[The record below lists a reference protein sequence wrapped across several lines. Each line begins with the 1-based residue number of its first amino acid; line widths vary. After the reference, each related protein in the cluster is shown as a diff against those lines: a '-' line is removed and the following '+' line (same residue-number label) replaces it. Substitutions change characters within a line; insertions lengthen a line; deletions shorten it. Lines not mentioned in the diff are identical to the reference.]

1 MTTSNEEI
9 SRLQQKV
16 DQHEREIAAIQTST
30 REMIDGQK
38 SLTKSI
44 QDLTL
49 SLQRYIVQHDHVAQ
63 QNSELQKDVRVLREQ
78 SAANQLVI
86 DGVRTFGAKITWLLI
101 STLASPAVV
110 AALFAFS
117 GK

>member
-1 MTTSNEEI
+1 MTNESELT
-9 SRLQQKV
+9 RLQQKV

-63 QNSELQKDVRVLREQ
+63 QNSELQKEVKELSKQ
-78 SAANQLVI
+78 AQANQVI
-86 DGVRTFGAKITWLLI
+86 IDSVKSLGGKVGWLLI
-101 STLASPAVV
+101 TTILSPAAL
-110 AALFAFS
+110 AALITF
-117 GK
+117 GVK

>member
-1 MTTSNEEI
+1 MTAESEI

-44 QDLTL
+44 QDLTM
-49 SLQRYIVQHDHVAQ
+49 SLQQYIVKHDHVAQ
-63 QNSELQKDVRVLREQ
+63 QNAELQRDVRALREQ

-86 DGVRTFGAKITWLLI
+86 DGVRTFSGKITWLLI
-101 STLASPAVV
+101 STLLSPAVF
-110 AALFAFS
+110 AALFAF
-117 GK
+117 GTK

>member
-1 MTTSNEEI
+1 MTNDNELT
-9 SRLQQKV
+9 RLQQKV

-44 QDLTL
+44 QDLTM
-49 SLQRYIVQHDHVAQ
+49 SLQQYIIKHDHVAQ
-63 QNSELQKDVRVLREQ
+63 QNSELQKDVRALREQ

-86 DGVRTFGAKITWLLI
+86 DGVRTFSGKVTWLLI
-101 STLASPAVV
+101 STLASPAVI
-110 AALFAFS
+110 AALFAFG